1 MKRAVTLALLGAAFV
16 ATSAF
21 AGDHDP
27 VVGNWKLNMA
37 ASHFSGTAP
46 KDITRTYRNSP
57 DGTMLDQTITAADGK
72 ESKMHTAVTMD
83 GKDHAITGNPDADM
97 VSGKSI
103 DNNTSH
109 FIMKRDGKE
118 VGTVHRVLSKDGNT
132 LTVEN
137 KGTHPDGKAYDDT
150 LVFDKQK

>member
-83 GKDHAITGNPDADM
+83 GKDHAITGNPD
-97 VSGKSI
+97 
-103 DNNTSH
+103 
-109 FIMKRDGKE
+109 GKE